1 MENQVSPFAMDR
13 LESAERLTGKKRS
26 LIYVEMGDGLFP
38 PAVKIGERSVAWPRH
53 ELEALN
59 AARAAGLPDAEIRA
73 LVQRLVA
80 DRAKRFLKLTGHL
93 DGATR
98 QAA

>member
-1 MENQVSPFAMDR
+1 MENQVSPFAMER
-13 LESAERLTGKKRS
+13 LDSAERLTGKKRS
-26 LIYVEMGDGLFP
+26 LIYVEMADGTFP
-38 PAVKIGERSVAWPRH
+38 PAVKIGERSIAWPRH

-59 AARAAGLPDAEIRA
+59 AARAAGLADGGIRA

-80 DRAKRFLKLTGHL
+80 DRTTRFLKLTGQL
-93 DGATR
+93 EDATR